1 MTMTVIQIAAL
12 ILGIIGAIASA
23 WFLYERF
30 FPLRRLSWRSAQS
43 AALRISDQMKQ
54 AGYDPTLVVGIGR
67 GGAIMGAL
75 VSGCL
80 GHRPLLVIDRKYMW
94 MDGRRIDDMVLHL
107 QLPLALIDRVLLV
120 AGEAHSGNT
129 MRLYHNHFVQI
140 GAASVRRAA
149 YFVRKGCTEPIEYTG
164 IRSERELRMPWMFTR
179 NYVRDSRS
187 EHEARAI
194 EHCRSSTLAAEA
206 RVKTWF
212 IVRHG
217 ESTDNESGDRYSG
230 ITESLLTENGLRQA
244 ECVGRF
250 LQPEG
255 IQKIISSP
263 MKRAVASA
271 RKIQSLTGG
280 QLVIDQRLREIDYG
294 EWEGLT
300 RKEVFAKWPELY
312 SKYKEDPVANTPLA
326 GESPVRVLERVQ
338 DFWQEMH
345 HSPSMR
351 GISKIIVVTHNTVTR
366 ILLAHLSG
374 TPLCRYRERRIDN
387 ASISKVLHDELG
399 KTSVLY
405 ENRTDHLI

>member
-12 ILGIIGAIASA
+12 ILGTIGALASA
-23 WFLYERF
+23 WYLYERF
-30 FPLRRLSWRSAQS
+30 FPLRRLSWRSAQN
-43 AALRISDQMKQ
+43 AALRISEQMKQ
-54 AGYDPTLVVGIGR
+54 AGYDPTLIVGIGR

-75 VSGCL
+75 ISGSL

-107 QLPLALIDRVLLV
+107 QLPLVLVDRVLLV

-129 MRLYHNHFVQI
+129 MRLYYNHFVLM
-140 GAASVRRAA
+140 GAVSVKRAA
-149 YFVRKGCTEPIEYTG
+149 YFVRKGCTEPIEYVG
-164 IRSERELRMPWMFTR
+164 IRSGRELRMPWMFTR
-179 NYVRDSRS
+179 TYVRDSRS

-194 EHCRSSTLAAEA
+194 EHCRSSTLAADT

-212 IVRHG
+212 VVRHG

-230 ITESLLTENGLRQA
+230 ITESTVTENGLRQA
-244 ECVGRF
+244 ESVGRF

-255 IQKIISSP
+255 IQKIFSSP
-263 MKRAVASA
+263 MKRAVATA
-271 RKIQSLTGG
+271 RMIQSLTGG

-300 RKEVFAKWPELY
+300 RKEVFARWPESY
-312 SKYKEDPVANTPLA
+312 SRYKEDPVTNTPLA

-338 DFWQEMH
+338 EFWQEMQ
-345 HSPSMR
+345 HSPSML
-351 GISKIIVVTHNTVTR
+351 GISKIVVVTHNTVTR

-374 TPLCRYRERRIDN
+374 TPLKRYRERRIDN

-405 ENRTDHLI
+405 ENRTDHLV